1 MFLKAKESEATTIKT
16 LLNEYG
22 MQFGEV
28 MNYQKSGIFF
38 SVNVRRDKLEVI
50 QSIME
55 VSNDMHDSKYLGLPS
70 LIGRSKKPV
79 FNFLKDCVWRKIQDW
94 SHKMLSKAG
103 QTIMVE
109 NVAQTFAQYVMF
121 SVS

>member
-79 FNFLKDCVWRKIQDW
+79 FNFLKDCVWRKIQD
-94 SHKMLSKAG
+94 
-103 QTIMVE
+103 
-109 NVAQTFAQYVMF
+109 
-121 SVS
+121 